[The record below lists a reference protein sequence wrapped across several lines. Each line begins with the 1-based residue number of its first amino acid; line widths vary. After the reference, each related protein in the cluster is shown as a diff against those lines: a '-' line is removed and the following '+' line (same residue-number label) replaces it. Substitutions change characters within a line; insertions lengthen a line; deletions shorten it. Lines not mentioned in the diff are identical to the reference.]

1 MNREKKPKNP
11 VLYLYK
17 GICKVHTFKNVV
29 PKMYIFLWHFLTLN
43 NAFEFNRLFITPT
56 NNDINDIMIQKTVIV
71 PLKSKRISFF
81 VRMANSYLVLFEF
94 LVHFLNMNSNR
105 YFSSFSDSNF
115 EL

>member
-1 MNREKKPKNP
+1 MKGNQYFAATYNKRDVYKGVNIWTGKKTQNP

-56 NNDINDIMIQKTVIV
+56 NNDINDIMIQKTVIA
-71 PLKSKRISFF
+71 L
-81 VRMANSYLVLFEF
+81 
-94 LVHFLNMNSNR
+94 
-105 YFSSFSDSNF
+105 
-115 EL
+115 